1 MSGDIEVFEEDKQQ
15 NDNDEKF
22 DLKKEIISWIKVLVF
37 SVLLAW
43 IIGSFVLMIAY
54 IPSGSMENTLHV
66 DDKVI
71 GLRFA
76 YKLKDPER
84 FDVIMFKFPDNE
96 KKDYIK
102 RIIGLPG
109 EKVTVTAG
117 KVYINDSQVPLDE
130 PYIKGVPVGDFGP
143 YQVPEDSFFVMGDN
157 RNDSWDSR
165 YWYNNYV
172 KREKIL
178 AKAVCR
184 FWPLN
189 QMKLIKKE

>member
-1 MSGDIEVFEEDKQQ
+1 MSEDIEVFEEDKKQ
-15 NDNDEKF
+15 NDRNDEKF
-22 DLKKEIISWIKVLVF
+22 DLKREIISWIKVLVF

-43 IIGSFVLMIAY
+43 VLGTFVLMIAY

-76 YKLKDPER
+76 YKFEEPER
-84 FDVIMFKFPDNE
+84 FDVIMFKYPDDE

-109 EKVTVTAG
+109 EKVIITGG
-117 KVYINDSQVPLDE
+117 KVYINDSQIPLDE
-130 PYIKGVPVGDFGP
+130 PYLKEIPVGDFGP

-165 YWYNNYV
+165 YWYNTYV
-172 KREKIL
+172 KKEKIL

-184 FWPLN
+184 FWPLD
-189 QMKLIKKE
+189 QMKLIK